1 MSHGHIVQLLPGK
14 QDLVDHTLGTIQRT
28 AMKIA
33 ALPAESRGE
42 AFDVAHRTYADAMHD
57 SGQDNV
63 AAAKWVEMVMT
74 AIRLLVA
81 EIDHSGGRD
90 GGYA

>member
-1 MSHGHIVQLLPGK
+1 MSHDHFVQLAPDK

-33 ALPAESRGE
+33 ALPAAYRGE

-57 SGQDNV
+57 YGQDNV

-74 AIRLLVA
+74 AVRLLVA

-90 GGYA
+90 GDYT